1 MFAIDFLPFVANCC
15 NLGHKWRS
23 KASQNKTETN
33 ENNENSNSNGF
44 VKMIFHGYG
53 PKSFGRNN
61 CHCPE
66 SYPVDGIQ
74 KPICNVHTVKLIR
87 QILVTPFFRFDD
99 SAIRWWMEILSF
111 KWNRSRWLNLLHLFR
126 HTSSVCV
133 YCAGSI
139 IVLYPL
145 GWAEKRQSIGFQ
157 YLNNGTAIHRN
168 VCVCNKLSASIASH
182 TPDSFFIVTW
192 HVTSAAAAVAATM
205 TQDNFRTLLFLW
217 LNFHRQIVFVN

>member
-33 ENNENSNSNGF
+33 GNNENSNSNGF

-74 KPICNVHTVKLIR
+74 KPICNVHTVKLLR

-111 KWNRSRWLNLLHLFR
+111 KWNWSRWLNLLHLFR

-139 IVLYPL
+139 LSFY
-145 GWAEKRQSIGFQ
+145 
-157 YLNNGTAIHRN
+157 IHLVEPKSDNR
-168 VCVCNKLSASIASH
+168 SAFNI
-182 TPDSFFIVTW
+182 
-192 HVTSAAAAVAATM
+192 
-205 TQDNFRTLLFLW
+205 
-217 LNFHRQIVFVN
+217 